1 MTYELPAW
9 QQIERWLQQRVADL
23 HRFALPPADPSAIAA
38 LERLLDRPLPT
49 ELRTWFG
56 LHAGTT
62 EALTFDEI
70 ERIPYWPLLTP
81 TSIAKVW
88 SALRRRYAG
97 WLPSWLPLALSSSGS
112 VTWYICCDLA
122 PPGSAESGPIV
133 LLDDADSDCF
143 DPYPAASSLNE
154 YFAPLARSM
163 ERGDLVAVGFD
174 DEENA
179 PPELMTQKAFASL
192 CPDRYAYLLPRGGDC
207 KEEVTCDE
215 TDEGLRFLHLLIAR
229 GQLLISS
236 DADLGRLGT
245 GLGKLLQSPRQ
256 CDERAHALCE
266 WLADQPEVEEIYA
279 TDHEVV
285 DLLEVW

>member
-1 MTYELPAW
+1 MTHELPAW
-9 QQIERWLQQRVADL
+9 HQIERWLQQRVADL
-23 HRFALPPADPSAIAA
+23 HRFALPPADPAA
-38 LERLLDRPLPT
+38 VATLERLLDRPLPT

-70 ERIPYWPLLTP
+70 ERVPYWPLLTP
-81 TSIAKVW
+81 LAVAKVW
-88 SALRRRYAG
+88 TTLRRRYPG
-97 WLPSWLPLALSSSGS
+97 WDARWLPLALSGAGS
-112 VTWYICCDLA
+112 VKWYICCELA
-122 PPGSAESGPIV
+122 PPGADESGPIV

-143 DPYPAASSLNE
+143 DPHPTAASLNE

-174 DEENA
+174 DEESA
-179 PPELMTQKAFASL
+179 PPELMTRTAFARLS
-192 CPDRYAYLLPRGGDC
+192 PDRYAYLLPRC
-207 KEEVTCDE
+207 EEKEEVVCDQ

-229 GQLLISS
+229 GQLLLAS

-245 GLGKLLQSPRQ
+245 GLGKLLQSPQQ

>member
-9 QQIERWLQQRVADL
+9 QQIERWLQQRVADVQ
-23 HRFALPPADPSAIAA
+23 RFALPPAAPDAVAT
-38 LERLLDRPLPT
+38 LERLLGRPLPT
-49 ELRTWFG
+49 ELRTWFA

-62 EALTFDEI
+62 EALTFDDI
-70 ERIPYWPLLTP
+70 ERIPYWPLLGP
-81 TSIAKVW
+81 VAIARVW
-88 SALRRRYAG
+88 TELGRRYPG
-97 WLPSWLPLALSSSGS
+97 WQPSWLPLARRCSGA
-112 VTWYICCDLA
+112 VTWFICCELA
-122 PPGSAESGPIV
+122 PVGSAESGPIV

-143 DPYPAASSLNE
+143 DPYPAAASLNE

-179 PPELMTQKAFASL
+179 PPELMTKAAFASL
-192 CPDRYAYLLPRGGDC
+192 SPDRYAYLLPREEP
-207 KEEVTCDE
+207 KEEVVCDQ
-215 TDEGLRFLHLLIAR
+215 TDEGLRFLRLLIAR

-236 DADLGRLGT
+236 EADLGRLGT
-245 GLGKLLQSPRQ
+245 GLGKLLQSPQ
-256 CDERAHALCE
+256 QCCDERAHALCE
-266 WLADQPEVEEIYA
+266 WLAEQPEVEEIYA